1 MRLIDPASECLL
13 PSQGPFPEENLL
25 GLKLP
30 CELRGLGSDDEFDFD
45 FQFEF
50 EVRATSADTAYVST

>member
-45 FQFEF
+45 F